1 MGPELKAKEEVHMW
15 EVLCKQIKDNLA
27 KEHGKNKI
35 CTNQLT
41 ILRNFAMLHIKEMGH
56 IAVSEDITWQWHEGA
71 GIHFTHQVQ
80 LLACYY

>member
-1 MGPELKAKEEVHMW
+1 LLDVVGPEPKAKEEVCTW
-15 EVLCKQIKDNLA
+15 EVLHEQIKDNLV

-35 CTNQLT
+35 HTNQLT

-71 GIHFTHQVQ
+71 GIHFTHRI
-80 LLACYY
+80 